1 MVHVRVPLAAV
12 MTKVT
17 FAPAVSVMLAPLVAV
32 AVTLLLV
39 GPKLKVGAGPM
50 SATFSF

>member
-17 FAPAVSVMLAPLVAV
+17 LAPAVSVMLAPLGAV

-39 GPKLKVGAGPM
+39 GPRLKVCTGPLG
-50 SATFSF
+50 ATFSF